1 MADDS
6 SPNGN
11 TPRPTAAEQPSPFS
25 SSSEKK
31 ARPRRSPASPGG
43 ADGAETGAYR
53 PADSRYGLPGRFAHD
68 DLEEEIVEDIYDTN
82 KIFTRIATNADRE
95 FGRST
100 QLLSWS
106 GLAAGLSISLSF
118 LGMAAVEGTL
128 SESSDSVK
136 LISSLMY
143 PLGFLFVVLGRYQLF
158 TENTLTPVTL
168 VLTRRA
174 SMPRLLRIWGLV
186 LGANLLGTAFA
197 GFYFSQTD
205 ILSGEMAA
213 AATEIGRHALEMGW
227 WALFFK
233 GTIAGWLVAGMV
245 WLNFAARTITAR
257 VLIVFVLMYV
267 VAVADLAHCI
277 VGSVE
282 VLYLVFEGEAGV
294 LDWLWRFL
302 TPAALGNT
310 VGGVFLVALLNYAQ
324 TEKEGLPD
332 RQMLSWRDWLLGTHE
347 AEPAT

>member
-11 TPRPTAAEQPSPFS
+11 TPRPAAAEQPSPFS

-53 PADSRYGLPGRFAHD
+53 PADSRYGLPGRFARD

-106 GLAAGLSISLSF
+106 GLAAGLTISLSF

-128 SESSDSVK
+128 SDSSDSVK

-277 VGSVE
+277 VGSAE
-282 VLYLVFEGEAGV
+282 VLYLVFEGEAGL

-302 TPAALGNT
+302 APAALGNT

-347 AEPAT
+347 AEPAA